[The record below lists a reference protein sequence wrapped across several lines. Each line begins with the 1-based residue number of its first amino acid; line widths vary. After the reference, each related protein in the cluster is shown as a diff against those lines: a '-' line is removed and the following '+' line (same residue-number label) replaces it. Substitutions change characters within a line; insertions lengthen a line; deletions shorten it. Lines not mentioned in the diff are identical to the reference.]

1 MLLSCSVLHHHCI
14 HIENEVVEYVSPDRP
29 EFKEIIEEYLEL
41 LEPGEFPEPPA
52 ADTSDTTPTQGKPW
66 CITHIFMLY
75 IYIYIVHLCCRNDMK
90 PICINIC
97 IL

>member
-1 MLLSCSVLHHHCI
+1 LHHHCI
-14 HIENEVVEYVSPDRP
+14 HIENEVVEYASPDRP

-52 ADTSDTTPTQGKPW
+52 ADTMPTQGKPW

-75 IYIYIVHLCCRNDMK
+75 IYCAFML
-90 PICINIC
+90 
-97 IL
+97 